1 MPNSAQEILAALRAQ
16 GVAVRGVSA
25 DSRRIE
31 AGDLFVA
38 LPGRRSDGRRHI
50 EDALARGAAA
60 VVWEAGTLAAEAD
73 DLAQQLA
80 RVPHVTVT
88 GLQKLTGALAHEVYG
103 HPSAQ
108 LWLCGITGTNG
119 KTTVSQWIAQAMAGL
134 ARRCGVIGT
143 LGNGLPGALQES
155 TNTTPDAISTHAELA
170 RIRAQGAQACAMEVS
185 SIGLDQG
192 RVDAL
197 CFDTVVFTNLTR
209 DHLEYHGNMM
219 AYATAKARLFAR
231 SEIRTAV
238 LNLDDP
244 LGVVLAHDLA
254 GRQGSARVRRI
265 GYTLDEAC
273 PNLAGVDEFLMA
285 RNLEI
290 RGDRLAFSV
299 ASNTTGAEA
308 GAEGATVPTAAA
320 QLEVPLL
327 GRFNVANLL
336 AVLGALLGAGVPW
349 ADALESLTH
358 LRSPAGRLQ
367 IVATDAARAEPLL
380 VVDYAH
386 TPDALEQ
393 VLKTLREVAT
403 ARGGRLCC
411 VFGCG
416 GERDAG
422 KRPLM
427 GGVAERFADVVLVTS
442 DNPRAEDALKIMN
455 EILNGMRGRPQVEA
469 DRAAAI
475 AQTVSGLQVA
485 DVLLIAGKGHERYQ
499 EVAGQRHA
507 FSDVEQAH
515 QALLAWRVPT

>member
-1 MPNSAQEILAALRAQ
+1 MKTEMPNSAQEILAALRAQ

-209 DHLEYHGNMM
+209 DHLEYHGTME
-219 AYATAKARLFAR
+219 AYAAAKEKLFAMPGLGA
-231 SEIRTAV
+231 AV
-238 LNLDDP
+238 INLDDAF
-244 LGVVLAHDLA
+244 GVELA
-254 GRQGSARVRRI
+254 RRCERSAWRIVRRS
-265 GYTLDEAC
+265 GLPWPGPVRFPAWAG
-273 PNLAGVDEFLMA
+273 LARRA
-285 RNLEI
+285 RN
-290 RGDRLAFSV
+290 A
-299 ASNTTGAEA
+299 
-308 GAEGATVPTAAA
+308 
-320 QLEVPLL
+320 
-327 GRFNVANLL
+327 
-336 AVLGALLGAGVPW
+336 
-349 ADALESLTH
+349 
-358 LRSPAGRLQ
+358 
-367 IVATDAARAEPLL
+367 
-380 VVDYAH
+380 
-386 TPDALEQ
+386 
-393 VLKTLREVAT
+393 
-403 ARGGRLCC
+403 GGRRRRGAASRRSGL
-411 VFGCG
+411 
-416 GERDAG
+416 A
-422 KRPLM
+422 
-427 GGVAERFADVVLVTS
+427 S
-442 DNPRAEDALKIMN
+442 SQW
-455 EILNGMRGRPQVEA
+455 RGRPGHLGFR
-469 DRAAAI
+469 RA
-475 AQTVSGLQVA
+475 
-485 DVLLIAGKGHERYQ
+485 
-499 EVAGQRHA
+499 
-507 FSDVEQAH
+507 
-515 QALLAWRVPT
+515 